1 MQTFKKYKSVKQ
13 DGRRKIQEKDKKVI
27 RELLAHGTTQA
38 QVAEKFGISIFSIY
52 NILHPEYAEIQKES
66 RKGTWKKY
74 YNKER
79 RNEIMQRYRDKKRA
93 LKMT

>member
-1 MQTFKKYKSVKQ
+1 M
-13 DGRRKIQEKDKKVI
+13 EKDKKTI
-27 RELLAHGTTQA
+27 RELLSNGTTQA
-38 QVAEKFGISIFSIY
+38 RVAEKFGVSIFSIY
-52 NILHPEYAEIQKES
+52 TILHPEYKEKQKES